1 MSLVVAVVCLLSR
14 TKLSGCAL
22 THAHTKAHPYTQ
34 KHTCVHLVADR
45 QATRAAAVSAAAAPT
60 TRLREACILERSL
73 AQAAN
78 DPSSLEINLFPTSM
92 LMVGRDDDPRE
103 RVGRS
108 GRRRHIGGAVLGEL

>member
-1 MSLVVAVVCLLSR
+1 MSVVVAVVCLLSR
-14 TKLSGCAL
+14 TMLSGCAL

-60 TRLREACILERSL
+60 VRLREACILEWSL

-78 DPSSLEINLFPTSM
+78 DPSSLNLFPTTM
-92 LMVGRDDDPRE
+92 LMVRRDDDPRE